1 MSGIGDPEVTVVVP
15 VWDRYVSVLGEAV
28 ESVSR
33 QAAVRAVVLLIDN
46 ASTQPL
52 RLLPAGV
59 QVMRLP
65 SRVSVGAARNAGLA
79 LVRTEFT
86 LFMDAD
92 DVMLDGALSAMLA
105 RLRDAEW
112 VSACSCAVEA
122 WNPLTGSVAALN
134 LPSRRTRLL
143 APWPALYRMYAVL
156 SNRMPTTG
164 CVLMR
169 TTLAMQAGGFADADY
184 GEDWP
189 LNVGLA
195 FRGAIAFLPWSGRLL
210 RVHPDSLRSRPWE
223 RVDVARSFAA
233 LRGRLRADPA
243 TPWLVRR
250 CLPLIALLHRWQI
263 RRLTP
268 GGVLKPGTA
277 NRLVGSGSALPSNAH
292 PKSPLELTT
301 IRTMPPT
308 SSTLVPWPG

>member
-1 MSGIGDPEVTVVVP
+1 VSGNEDPQVTVVVP

-28 ESVSR
+28 ESVVR
-33 QAAVRAVVLLIDN
+33 QAAARAAVLLIDN
-46 ASTQPL
+46 ASTEPL
-52 RLLPAGV
+52 PLLPAGV
-59 QVMRLP
+59 RVMRLP
-65 SRVSVGAARNAGLA
+65 NRVSVGAARNAGLA

-92 DVMLDGALSAMLA
+92 DVMLDGVLSTMLA
-105 RLRDAEW
+105 TLRDAEGI
-112 VSACSCAVEA
+112 SACSCGVEA

-143 APWPALYRMYAVL
+143 AKWPALYRMYAVV

-169 TTLAMQAGGFADADY
+169 TRQAMQAGGFADADY

-195 FRGAIAFLPWSGRLL
+195 FRGAIAFLPGSGRLL
-210 RVHPDSLRSRPWE
+210 RVHPDSLRARPWE
-223 RVDVARSFAA
+223 RIDVARSFAA

-250 CLPLIALLHRWQI
+250 CLPLIALLHRRQI

-268 GGVLKPGTA
+268 GGILEPGTA
-277 NRLVGSGSALPSNAH
+277 TRLVGHGGALPSI
-292 PKSPLELTT
+292 PQTDTPSEPTT
-301 IRTMPPT
+301 TRATLPP
-308 SSTLVPWPG
+308 SSILVPWPG